1 MKQTDLR
8 VGIIATG
15 WIAEKAALTIQQLEG
30 VTCQAVASRTIDR
43 AQDFARKWGIPCA
56 YGSYSELLDADDIDL
71 VYIGTPHSHH
81 FDVTMEA
88 IEKGKPCLVEKAFM
102 ANHDQALQVVSAARA
117 KKVFVAEAIWT
128 RYQPIVQT
136 IRDIISSGRL
146 GELRL
151 LTGSIG
157 YSMGNKPRIMRADL
171 CGGAL
176 LDLGVYGINFVRMFC
191 DAKIEQIESQCMK
204 SDTGMDLTNTI
215 SWRMEGGIMANIQST
230 ACSVNDNQGTICGTE
245 GYLIVDN
252 INNPQTVRVYKRDR
266 IFVEEIKVPQQITGY
281 EYQFL
286 ACKEALAQGLT
297 ESPYMPLD
305 ETLYIMRLMDDLR
318 FKWGVHY
325 PMDRKSEK

>member
-30 VTCQAVASRTIDR
+30 VTCQAVASRAIDR

-102 ANHDQALQVVSAARA
+102 ANHDQALQVVCAARA

-191 DAKIEQIESQCMK
+191 DAKIERVHSQCTK
-204 SDTGMDLTNTI
+204 SDTGMDLQNTA
-215 SWRMEGGIMANIQST
+215 SFVFENGMMANIQSSAT
-230 ACSVNDNQGTICGTE
+230 VVGDNQGIIWGTE
-245 GYLIVDN
+245 ACLAVDD
-252 INNPQTVRVYKRDR
+252 INNPQVISIYGRNHVLQ
-266 IFVEEIKVPQQITGY
+266 EEIRVPAQITGY
-281 EYQFL
+281 EYEFL
-286 ACKEALAQGLT
+286 ACKEALANNLT

-305 ETLYIMRLMDDLR
+305 ETLTIMQIMDDLR
-318 FKWGVHY
+318 KEWGVVY
-325 PMDRKSEK
+325 PMD

>member
-1 MKQTDLR
+1 MTQNDLR

-15 WIAEKAALTIQQLEG
+15 WIAEKAALTIQHMEG
-30 VTCQAVASRTIDR
+30 VTCHAVASRSFEKAEAF
-43 AQDFARKWGIPCA
+43 AQQWGIPNA
-56 YGSYSELLDADDIDL
+56 YGSYSELITAPDIDL
-71 VYIGTPHSHH
+71 IYVGTPHSHH
-81 FDVTMEA
+81 YDVTMEA
-88 IEKGKPCLVEKAFM
+88 IQHGKPCLVEKAFM
-102 ANHDQALQVVSAARA
+102 ANYEQSLAIVNAARE
-117 KKVFVAEAIWT
+117 KKVFLAEAIWT

-136 IRDIISSGRL
+136 IRQIIKDGRL
-146 GELRL
+146 GDLRL
-151 LTGSIG
+151 LTASIG
-157 YSMGNKPRIMRADL
+157 YSMGDKPRIMRADL

-191 DAKIEQIESQCMK
+191 DANIEHIESQCMK

-215 SWRMEGGIMANIQST
+215 SFNMAGGIMANTQSS
-230 ACSVNDNQGTICGTE
+230 ACCVNDNQGTICGTE

-252 INNPQTVRVYKRDR
+252 INNPQTVKVYKRDR

-286 ACKEALAQGLT
+286 ACKDAINNGLT

-305 ETLYIMRLMDDLR
+305 ETLYIMKMMDDLR

-325 PMDRKSEK
+325 PMDKR